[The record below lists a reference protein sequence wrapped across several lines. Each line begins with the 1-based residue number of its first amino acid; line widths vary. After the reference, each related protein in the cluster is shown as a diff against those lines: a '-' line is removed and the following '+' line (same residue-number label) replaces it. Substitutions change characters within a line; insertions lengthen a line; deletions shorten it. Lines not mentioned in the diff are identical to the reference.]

1 MFQVPSVALNSGL
14 YLEVRYLQ
22 SSEKRG
28 NKIKVITCRGYLSR
42 EGNYQLTLGYVFS
55 SFLLLPINSS
65 FQNLELLSLENNKF
79 KEVPFSVTKLRSL
92 RSVSF

>member
-1 MFQVPSVALNSGL
+1 MSPIYSFELNSGINL
-14 YLEVRYLQ
+14 DVRYLQ
-22 SSEKRG
+22 SSEKKG
-28 NKIKVITCRGYLSR
+28 NKIKVITCRGYLSQ

-55 SFLLLPINSS
+55 SLLLLAINSS

-92 RSVSF
+92 RSVLF